1 MAQHGSFTPDDLARL
16 PEIVAADLAPDG
28 GSTVYAAT
36 TADGRTTLERTLL
49 WRQEAGGTATL
60 LNDSPAAQ
68 TAPSFSPDGAR
79 IAYLQHVGDKPQV
92 AVLTLADGTSEV
104 LTDFPRGVGPGA
116 PRWSPDG
123 TTLAF
128 TACDAP
134 LREPGKPYRV
144 TRPVWRRDGM
154 GLVED
159 VKVDLWTIPAGGGTP
174 TRLTFHDG
182 VVAQVQWSP
191 DGTTLLYDC
200 FAEPSTSAVTLRTVT
215 VADQRTHVVL
225 DSEYLVYPPAT
236 AWLSD
241 GRIVRTTDWGVYK
254 LLNLVVHDPAT
265 GEDTRLEVT
274 LPGQIG
280 GLMQMAMNS
289 SVIEPKLVVDQ
300 ATDDVYLYVQTGGR
314 LELARV
320 ATADGRAEVVRTGDF
335 SVAPVALRGRKVL
348 LAQTSFAAPVTLT
361 VLDLDD
367 RTETPASDLDRG
379 WLADDPFTVHE
390 LHFTGA
396 DGTPVEG
403 WFLEPRDGSGPY
415 PTVLNIHGGPFAV
428 YGHAF
433 SIDDH
438 LFTSAGYGVLIV
450 NYRGSSGYGED
461 FARSLIADWGNNDAG
476 DLLAGID
483 HAVSLGLVN
492 PERIGSFGLSGGGY
506 LTSWLLT
513 HSDRFAAG
521 IAECPVTDWNGMV
534 GSDIPQVVGR
544 WMDAEPGHGP
554 ESMVPYVRMSP
565 ATYAAHCDTPMLIV
579 EHEADLRCPS
589 GQGDVFYNALHLAG
603 RTTEMLRLPG
613 MFHTGPYM
621 VADLAGRTERLT
633 ALTDWFDL
641 YLKD

>member
-1 MAQHGSFTPDDLARL
+1 MAQHGSFTPGDLARL

-36 TADGRTTLERTLL
+36 TADGTTTLERTLL
-49 WRQEAGGTATL
+49 WRLELGDEPTL
-60 LNDSPAAQ
+60 LSDSESSQSAPA
-68 TAPSFSPDGAR
+68 FSPDGSR
-79 IAYLQHVGDKPQV
+79 VAYLQHVDDKPQI
-92 AVLTLADGTSEV
+92 AVLTIGDRTTEV

-128 TACDAP
+128 SASDAP
-134 LREPGKPYRV
+134 VREPGKPYRV

-154 GLVED
+154 GLIED
-159 VKVDLWTIPAGGGTP
+159 VKSDVWTIPAGGGTP
-174 TRLTFHDG
+174 TRLTFHEG
-182 VVAQVQWSP
+182 VVAQIQWSP
-191 DGTTLLYDC
+191 DGTALLYDC

-215 VADQRTHVVL
+215 ADGLHTHVVL
-225 DSEYLVYPPAT
+225 DSEYLVYPPAA

-241 GRIVRTTDWGVYK
+241 GRVVRTTDWGVYK

-265 GEDTRLEVT
+265 GADSRLEVT

-280 GLMQMAMNS
+280 GLMQMGMNS
-289 SVIEPKLVVDQ
+289 SLFEAPLVVDH
-300 ATDDVYLYVQTGGR
+300 ATDDVYLYIQTGGR
-314 LELARV
+314 LEVARI
-320 ATADGRAEVVRTGDF
+320 ATTDGQSEIVHTGDF
-335 SVAPVALRGRKVL
+335 AVAPIALRGRRLL
-348 LAQTSFAAPVTLT
+348 LARTSFADPCSLSVF
-361 VLDLDD
+361 DLDD
-367 RTETPASDLDRG
+367 RKESPVAALDRG
-379 WLADDPFTVHE
+379 WLAEAPFTVHE

-396 DGTPVEG
+396 DGIPVEG

-428 YGHAF
+428 YGYNF
-433 SIDDH
+433 SIDNH
-438 LFTSAGYGVLIV
+438 LFTSAGYGVLLV

-461 FARSLIADWGNNDAG
+461 FAKSLIADWGNNDAG

-544 WMDAEPGHGP
+544 WMDASPGHGP
-554 ESMVPYVRMSP
+554 ESMVPYVRLSP
-565 ATYAAHCDTPMLIV
+565 ATYAADCETPMLIV

-613 MFHTGPYM
+613 MFHGGPYV
-621 VADLAGRTERLT
+621 VADLAGRTERLG
-633 ALTDWFDL
+633 ALTEWFDR
-641 YLKD
+641 YLKA